1 MIVPR
6 WCIITFIQIISTF
19 GFGKTA
25 FECKSSCAF
34 VKLGIGT
41 SRSEVTSLAVGVIVV
56 SLAGNIIYCAFERG
70 AAFEHL
76 RPITYLCCHKLV
88 ADIDGFKRRAS
99 PEHPAHIFHVLSIEL
114 REVERMKTFA
124 PTKHSM
130 HILHLLGI
138 KLRDVE
144 RGKAFATI
152 EHRVH
157 IFHVLSIEVRDV
169 ERFKT

>member
-1 MIVPR
+1 
-6 WCIITFIQIISTF
+6 
-19 GFGKTA
+19 
-25 FECKSSCAF
+25 
-34 VKLGIGT
+34 
-41 SRSEVTSLAVGVIVV
+41 
-56 SLAGNIIYCAFERG
+56 
-70 AAFEHL
+70 
-76 RPITYLCCHKLV
+76 
-88 ADIDGFKRRAS
+88 
-99 PEHPAHIFHVLSIEL
+99 
-114 REVERMKTFA
+114 MKTFA

-152 EHRVH
+152 EHSAH